1 MCRPIPA
8 EDATATSLLL
18 ALPVVLESGGPRR
31 GEKQQRS
38 ARPAGRKEG
47 AEPGLAEG
55 TSSPLS
61 PATGVLCDLGQVTA
75 LSGLQ
80 FLLIIMGLNGPAIP
94 RTTS

>member
-18 ALPVVLESGGPRR
+18 ALPVVLESEGPRR

-55 TSSPLS
+55 TSPGPTRFSQFSVTRRGLS
-61 PATGVLCDLGQVTA
+61 IRCH
-75 LSGLQ
+75 SG
-80 FLLIIMGLNGPAIP
+80 
-94 RTTS
+94 